1 MLRRSTAFGHPFDD
15 FFAFNGHHPLMTS
28 SMNKNV
34 LALVLA
40 ASLPLLAAAQAPV
53 VQTVQKDPEGVVSLN
68 SSATVQVP
76 NDWITVQFSTTKEGT
91 DAGAV
96 QAALKEAL
104 ATALAQ
110 ARQVAKPDGHVEVQG
125 GGFSLQPRFNNKGL
139 VNGWTGTTSL
149 TVQGRDMA
157 TIAELAGRVQSLTI
171 GSLDYSVS
179 REAREKVEGEA
190 AAQAI
195 ARFRAKAAD
204 YAKAFGY
211 ANFVVREANINFDNG
226 QPPPRPFRM
235 KAAIAPGA
243 GEALPVEAGSGNV
256 TSSVNGSVQLK

>member
-1 MLRRSTAFGHPFDD
+1 
-15 FFAFNGHHPLMTS
+15 
-28 SMNKNV
+28 MNKNV

-40 ASLPLLAAAQAPV
+40 ACLPALAAAQPAVAPM
-53 VQTVQKDPEGVVSLN
+53 QKDPEGVVSLN

-76 NDWITVQFSTTKEGT
+76 NDWIAVQFSTTREGT
-91 DAGAV
+91 DAATV

-104 ATALAQ
+104 GTALAQ

-125 GGFSLQPRFNNKGL
+125 GGFSLQPRFNNKGI

-157 TIAELAGRVQSLTI
+157 TIAELAGRIQSMTI

-179 REAREKVEGEA
+179 REAREKVEGEL

-195 ARFRAKAAD
+195 ARFRARAAE

-211 ANFVVREANINFDNG
+211 GSFVMREANIAFDNG
-226 QPPPRPFRM
+226 QPPPRPFRL
-235 KAAIAPGA
+235 KAAMAPAA
-243 GEALPVEAGSGNV
+243 GEALPIEAGSGNV
-256 TSSVNGSVQLK
+256 TANVNGSVQLK